1 MMKRSALFILAFLVC
16 GICTV
21 AVSSDAGQQDDR
33 TRTIRQ
39 KDKNIRVGVTSQEIN
54 TSNPDDVRLWAV
66 LIGVSQ
72 FKYGD
77 QDLDGNLIPNLRYAD
92 NDARELYNFLRSP
105 EGGSFRDERDGGNM
119 ILLTDE
125 DATKVNVEKALNKL
139 KQSKPNDFFVIFIAA
154 HGMIAGEND
163 PTTKASI
170 ETPYFVLHDTDPRD
184 FKSTALPMEYF
195 RDLVGK
201 IPAKKGLVLSD
212 TCNSAGVQLTGR
224 SSGSTS
230 RVNARYITEMNSI
243 DTGIGFIWSAG
254 QFETAREPLYL
265 GHGAFTYCLLEG
277 LRGNADQNQDSR
289 VTFNEIAE
297 YLREE
302 VPKITEDKQHPYY
315 STNVLEAN
323 YIALSVV
330 DYADLN
336 PETGAS
342 PYGTLVIRTPGLDGV
357 EVSIDGAYYDKLDSR
372 IQRTVKLKAGQR
384 QLSFTRAGVKREIQA
399 VVEPRKSKYVEVNLS
414 FTQGDEEALV
424 DSTTKQLNVY
434 LSEPKE
440 PSKDSKEI
448 FYKGVDSFNKQ
459 KFGEAVELF
468 TKAIQSNGGAYHEAL
483 VYLGR
488 AQQSL
493 GREEAAVTSFKAA
506 LAIRPSD
513 YETQTLLA
521 EAQFNAGYNV
531 EDVISQLQN
540 IIYRHPNYD
549 YARVVLADVFLSRR
563 DFSGAERQLKR
574 AIDIVPTS
582 PPAHMIM
589 AEALTF
595 QNSKPKQMQA
605 VKEAEMALELFDK
618 VSRKQVSASRGL
630 KRLSISHI
638 IFGGGRYV
646 NYEAMA
652 EARYIH
658 GYALISLV
666 RLDDSLA
673 DRDTCLARARASID
687 EAIKHAQKTSNN
699 ERIAQAMDASAQI
712 FLLQA
717 NPTRAI
723 KDAEQGIKMTA
734 SPDLKGE
741 LHFTLFSAYKAD
753 QKFGKAA
760 EHLQQYIALSGSQ
773 LKPNERASL
782 DEELDL
788 LNRKKDSNRQK
799 HD

>member
-1 MMKRSALFILAFLVC
+1 MKKMSASSSLAVMLLLLGTCFSIVN
-16 GICTV
+16 T
-21 AVSSDAGQQDDR
+21 ASAQDDR

-39 KDKNIRVGVTSQEIN
+39 KEKKIGRTSQEIN
-54 TSNPDDVRLWAV
+54 TSNPDDIRLWAV
-66 LIGVSQ
+66 LIGVSR

-105 EGGSFRDERDGGNM
+105 EGGSFRDEREGGNM

-125 DATKVNVEKALNKL
+125 DATKSNVEGALAKL
-139 KQSKPNDFFVIFIAA
+139 KQSKPNDFFLIFIAA

-163 PTTKASI
+163 PATGASI

-184 FKSTALPMEYF
+184 FKRTAMPMEYF
-195 RDLVGK
+195 RGLVSK
-201 IPAKKGLVLSD
+201 IPARKGMVLSD

-230 RVNARYITEMNSI
+230 RVNARYITEMSSI
-243 DTGIGFIWSAG
+243 ETGIGFIWSAG

-277 LRGNADQNQDSR
+277 LRGNADMNQDAK

-323 YIALSVV
+323 YMAISVV
-330 DYADLN
+330 DYPDLN

-357 EVSIDGAYYDKLDSR
+357 EVSIDGEYYDKLDGR
-372 IQRTVKLKAGQR
+372 VQRTVKLKAGSR
-384 QLSFTRAGVKREIQA
+384 KISFTRAGVKREIQA

-414 FTQGDEEALV
+414 FTQSEEDALAG
-424 DSTTKQLNVY
+424 STAKQMNVY

-440 PSKDSKEI
+440 PSKEATEI
-448 FYKGVDSFNKQ
+448 FYKGVESFNKQ
-459 KFGEAVELF
+459 RFSEAAELF
-468 TKAIQSNGGAYHEAL
+468 ARAIKTNGGAYHEAL

-488 AQQSL
+488 SQQSL
-493 GREEAAVTSFKAA
+493 GQEEAAVASFKAA
-506 LAIRPSD
+506 IALRPSD

-531 EDVISQLQN
+531 QDVIDQLEN
-540 IIYRHPNYD
+540 IIYRHPNYEF
-549 YARVVLADVFLSRR
+549 ARVVYADVLMSRK
-563 DFSGAERQLKR
+563 DFIGAERQLKR
-574 AIDIVPTS
+574 AIDILPTS

-595 QNSKPKQMQA
+595 QNLKPKQLQA
-605 VKEAEMALELFDK
+605 VKEAVTALDLFES

-630 KRLSISHI
+630 KRLSISHV

-652 EARYIH
+652 EAHYIH
-658 GYALISLV
+658 GYALVNLV
-666 RLDDSLA
+666 RLSDSLGE
-673 DRDTCLARARASID
+673 RDTYLAGARTSID
-687 EAIKHAQKTSNN
+687 EAMKFAKKTGND
-699 ERIAQAMDASAQI
+699 ERLAQAMDASAQI
-712 FLLQA
+712 YLLQA
-717 NPTRAI
+717 DPARAV
-723 KDAEQGIKMTA
+723 KDAEQGLKLTA

-760 EHLQQYIALSGSQ
+760 EHLQQYLTLSGSQ
-773 LKPNERASL
+773 LSVNERSSL
-782 DEELDL
+782 GEELDL
-788 LNRKKDSNRQK
+788 LNRKKMSNRQK
-799 HD
+799 ED